1 MAVLRLL
8 CMAIPIAAQ
17 ERRLAFSFGKV
28 QMSGNGVSNSP
39 LGQMNSVWN
48 NAGNSLVQPGQQ
60 QQQHPQPAGGEDPF
74 GPGGFG
80 GPAPFDDDPFGSF
93 GKTPQK
99 QPSGVAVTPENG
111 AAILRG
117 MIRSFLANEQLQ
129 PGEEQCLEQGCS
141 ALGSEASAVAQNMVM
156 ISQSIMTVNEI
167 GKENSEEKP
176 EDPMKDMMGSLNDL
190 MKGKTQAPAPA
201 PAAVPAAVPPPQTPS
216 SSASS
221 ANPFGNFFSGVF
233 GQGTNPS
240 ASTGAAP
247 ASPQNANVA
256 MNMFNWAQGRR
267 LQMGMGG
274 MGGMG
279 GGSMDPMM
287 MMGGAAMAAQLAK
300 QVKDLGDL
308 THRVSDKCLQG
319 DAKATFALATKRAK
333 DPAWMEKAMVTQG
346 PAEMGVLADAMT
358 AYKTGDA
365 AGFGSKLGSS
375 LRKILLTDP
384 NNMVPEQ
391 LPDKRTLPNVTG
403 GFMRGFFGPGM
414 TATITTPEEPNG
426 INIDL
431 DKCVGKNV
439 GLFQGVWASIMKFYK
454 GQGLPTTEAEKQQ
467 QASLLAYFA
476 MQMPRVMQMCN
487 IDEKD
492 LQALKDAAAGMG
504 KGVNFQMHIPSNEYS
519 KSEAMN
525 DMAQTVSGYSKLVQ
539 HPSSSVEF
547 GKNLGQVFQNALEG
561 SMSQKYY
568 VDPEGNLRLRQLS
581 TGRAGAQSILTPA
594 LLVLVVVLLLLVLLA
609 VKSRR
614 ALQGWKEHVCQ
625 MECSEAHLQSK
636 AESLDVEASEIKP
649 ILDEVQ

>member
-1 MAVLRLL
+1 
-8 CMAIPIAAQ
+8 
-17 ERRLAFSFGKV
+17 
-28 QMSGNGVSNSP
+28 
-39 LGQMNSVWN
+39 
-48 NAGNSLVQPGQQ
+48 
-60 QQQHPQPAGGEDPF
+60 
-74 GPGGFG
+74 
-80 GPAPFDDDPFGSF
+80 
-93 GKTPQK
+93 
-99 QPSGVAVTPENG
+99 
-111 AAILRG
+111 
-117 MIRSFLANEQLQ
+117 
-129 PGEEQCLEQGCS
+129 
-141 ALGSEASAVAQNMVM
+141 
-156 ISQSIMTVNEI
+156 
-167 GKENSEEKP
+167 
-176 EDPMKDMMGSLNDL
+176 
-190 MKGKTQAPAPA
+190 
-201 PAAVPAAVPPPQTPS
+201 
-216 SSASS
+216 
-221 ANPFGNFFSGVF
+221 
-233 GQGTNPS
+233 
-240 ASTGAAP
+240 
-247 ASPQNANVA
+247 
-256 MNMFNWAQGRR
+256 
-267 LQMGMGG
+267 
-274 MGGMG
+274 
-279 GGSMDPMM
+279 MM

>member
-1 MAVLRLL
+1 
-8 CMAIPIAAQ
+8 
-17 ERRLAFSFGKV
+17 
-28 QMSGNGVSNSP
+28 
-39 LGQMNSVWN
+39 MNSVWN

-176 EDPMKDMMGSLNDL
+176 EDPMKDMMGSLSDL

-267 LQMGMGG
+267 LQMGMAAMGG

-279 GGSMDPMM
+279 GGSVDPMM